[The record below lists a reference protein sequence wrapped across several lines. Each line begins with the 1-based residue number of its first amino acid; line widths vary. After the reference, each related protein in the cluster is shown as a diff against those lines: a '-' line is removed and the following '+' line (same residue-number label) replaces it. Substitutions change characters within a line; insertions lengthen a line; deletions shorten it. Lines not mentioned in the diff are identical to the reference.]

1 MNATNNQDRKD
12 NRINKWVVGGIVL
25 AIILLIMLLRSCSAG
40 SNEYHMVLNGD
51 NPFEI
56 ALNDQYTDPGVT
68 FVDEND
74 KPVSSKKQAELEKEM
89 TITGLDQIDTAV
101 SGEYPVTYQY
111 EDQTLDRVVKVLAG
125 NQTPGGSDNQDTNK
139 PGTNDDETDKPGN
152 NDDETN
158 NNGNQTTDP
167 VTGDPTKPVYK
178 LPANVTFEDLIVVY
192 DGNVHSI
199 TVQNLPQGIEAIYT
213 NNTGVNAG
221 RYDASVVL
229 VLSDSMKGT
238 YSSVEP
244 ASMTATLTIKQAT
257 PNYTIPTGLTAKVGQ
272 TLADVKLPKGFAFE
286 SSLTTSVGPVGYNAF
301 LVSYTPEDTVNYKT
315 VTHIEVLIKVIDP
328 NGGGNNGGGD
338 DDDDRRVVY
347 NLPSN
352 VTFSNRTVTYNGQT
366 YTIWVA
372 NVPSGI
378 NVRYENNSGK
388 DAGIYNSTAY
398 FTVGDELKD
407 KCYAVNPSS
416 MSATLIINKAVP
428 HYTVPTG
435 LTAKVGQ
442 TLANVKLPK
451 GFTFVDPLTTSVGTV
466 GSHVF
471 KVNFTP
477 EDTKNYETV
486 TGIDVIINVSDP
498 GPGPGPGPD
507 KPVYKLPGNTRFDD
521 LIVTYD
527 GTEYSITAVNIP
539 NGIIASYSNATRSD
553 AGTQTAK
560 VVFSLSESLAAQYSG
575 VEPNSMTAVLTI
587 NPATPSYT
595 VPTGLTAVEGQ
606 TLADVR
612 SQLGEGFSFEDPL
625 TTSVGTPGNNDFTV
639 TYRPSSSNYKTVTGI
654 KVTIHVTRKPDP
666 SKPKF
671 TMPTNVA
678 FNNLTETYTGT
689 EYSITAVNVPDEL
702 SVAYRNNTRT
712 NAGSQTAEAIFS
724 LSDKGLENY
733 SGIEGTTI
741 MTATLTINPADPS
754 YTVPTGL
761 EAIEGQTLADVTLE
775 EGFSFEDP
783 LTTPVGAVGDN
794 EFSVTYTPSSSNY
807 KVVTGIKVTIHV
819 KSAKTT
825 LVLPSNVTLP
835 DVEGIYGEQAVFETT
850 VVNLPDHIVA
860 VVYTNNTRSTA
871 GIQTARVDFSI
882 KPEWQD
888 RYVDVSPSYLEATI
902 NIHKAVPSYTK
913 PTGLTAKEGQTLGD
927 VASQLGTG
935 FEFEDDPSTSVGGE
949 GDNNFTVKYTPGD
962 TENYQVITGILVT
975 IHVSEDVGIVDKS
988 ELEKAISDAEAINE
1002 ADWTAESYSKFSSA
1016 YATAIGMPESTQ
1028 QTVDEKTAAIRAALA
1043 LLKKDDG
1050 SSDIKDPVDKTALIQ
1065 ATQVAE
1071 AIKETDWTPESY
1083 AAFLAA
1089 YATASS
1095 MPEET
1100 QDEVDA
1106 KTDAITAAIDLL
1118 KADSTD
1124 PDIKDPD
1131 TEEVNMDAL
1140 MAIIEETDN
1149 VDPFA
1154 YTADSYAAY
1163 EEAFTKALDLPEDTQ
1178 SEVDAKVSA
1187 IRAALNLLVPET
1199 NDPDLGG
1206 SDILDPS
1213 AISNADIL
1221 QTVTEDE
1228 SIEEETE
1235 ESAEATEGEN
1245 AEENDVTEENEST
1258 GEGEVI
1264 GEGEETQ
1271 EGEDTENTNNVPESL
1286 PPASGEEAPPA
1297 TNKRE
1302 DAYVEEPVEYVEKGN
1317 DEEEPDAQ
1325 GEETQE
1331 VAVEESHEDSNSGEG
1346 EDAQ

>member
-257 PNYTIPTGLTAKVGQ
+257 PSYTIPTGLTAKVGQ

-301 LVSYTPEDTVNYKT
+301 WVSYTPEDTVNYKT

-471 KVNFTP
+471 KVDFTP

-486 TGIDVIINVSDP
+486 TGIDVIINVSD
-498 GPGPGPGPD
+498 PGPGPGPD

-761 EAIEGQTLADVTLE
+761 EAIEGQTL
-775 EGFSFEDP
+775 
-783 LTTPVGAVGDN
+783 
-794 EFSVTYTPSSSNY
+794 
-807 KVVTGIKVTIHV
+807 
-819 KSAKTT
+819 
-825 LVLPSNVTLP
+825 
-835 DVEGIYGEQAVFETT
+835 
-850 VVNLPDHIVA
+850 
-860 VVYTNNTRSTA
+860 
-871 GIQTARVDFSI
+871 
-882 KPEWQD
+882 
-888 RYVDVSPSYLEATI
+888 
-902 NIHKAVPSYTK
+902 
-913 PTGLTAKEGQTLGD
+913 GD
-927 VASQLGTG
+927 VASQLDTG

-1050 SSDIKDPVDKTALIQ
+1050 SGDIKDPVDKTALIQ

-1071 AIKETDWTPESY
+1071 AINETDWTPESY

-1286 PPASGEEAPPA
+1286 PPASGEEAPPV